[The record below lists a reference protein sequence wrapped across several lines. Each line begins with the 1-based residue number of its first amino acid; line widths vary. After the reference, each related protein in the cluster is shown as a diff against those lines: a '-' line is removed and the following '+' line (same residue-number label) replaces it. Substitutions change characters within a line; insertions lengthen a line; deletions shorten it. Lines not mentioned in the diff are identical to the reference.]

1 MEFII
6 MEHTKE
12 LLSVPLASLVPSRF
26 NVRRHS
32 VGQVEELA
40 ALIEAQ
46 GLLHNLVVTE
56 QEVGRGKSR
65 KLKFAVAAGERRRRA
80 MLLLQQR
87 GRLPKEHEVLCEL
100 VPPER
105 ALEVSLAENS
115 GREAMHPADEF
126 EAFKALIDEG
136 KGVEDVA
143 ARFGVSVLTV
153 QRRLKLSALS
163 PKLLALY
170 REDGINLDQL
180 MALTLS
186 DDHAVQE
193 RTWFDAQPWDK
204 TPAALRR
211 RLTVGE
217 VEAAGSALV
226 RFVGI
231 EAYEAAGGV
240 VRRDLFD
247 DEQSRF
253 LSDPALLE
261 RLATEKL
268 EALAGTVREEG
279 WKWVEARLSV
289 DSQALRQFA
298 PCAHVQPQAHGRRAG
313 GTRCAGPAR
322 CRTGAAGAGAGRRA
336 RVVARRGRD
345 DRPGRAG
352 HRSMRRKAIHEA
364 LKTWAPEQKAHAGVI
379 VTIGRDGD
387 VEVMRG
393 LVRDE
398 DRKAIA
404 AAVRSK
410 SATGPSRSPMA
421 RATRTQ
427 VRRRVGGAGTPG
439 AGLQRGADQAAR
451 RASDDGAAGD
461 AGAEH
466 GGGPGLGGACLR
478 AAHLRR
484 RLPARSVGVAG
495 VAAVVGVRLEAM
507 ADDLKASRAWQAVQ
521 QAKEAWRARLPEHQG
536 EWLGWLIGLPQAE
549 LIDLLA
555 LCGALDGE
563 RAAGCGRGG
572 QRQRHRGGA
581 RPGHGRLVGADRR
594 GVPEP
599 RAEGADHRGAEGGRA
614 RAGRW
619 WCRGDEEGCAGE
631 RSGIAAG
638 RHALAARAA
647 APIARLTGSRGRV
660 NPPARS
666 GSEESCGCWLLAN
679 PGRTRLTGPAG
690 ACSRPSMRSLAA
702 DVGAADPASA
712 GAGWAW
718 SARSSRRWPCC
729 SGWGACTARCGST
742 TATGSRP
749 GAGARCLAR
758 CC

>member
-1 MEFII
+1 

-32 VGQVEELA
+32 LGQIEELA

-56 QEVGRGKSR
+56 QEVGRGKAR
-65 KLKFAVAAGERRRRA
+65 KVKFAVAAGERRRRA

-163 PKLLALY
+163 PMLLALY
-170 REDGINLDQL
+170 REDGVNLDQL

-186 DDHAVQE
+186 DHHVMQE
-193 RTWFDAQPWDK
+193 RIWFDAQPWDK

-211 RLTVGE
+211 RLTAGE
-217 VEAAGSALV
+217 VEAVGSAVV

-240 VRRDLFD
+240 VRRDLFN

-268 EALAGTVREEG
+268 EVLAGAMREEG
-279 WKWVEARLSV
+279 WKWMEARLSV

-298 PCAHVQPQAHGRRAG
+298 SCAHVIRKPTAREQQELDDLDRRA
-313 GTRCAGPAR
+313 AELQQQSQALDDAPEWLPDEAEMIDLEEQDI
-322 CRTGAAGAGAGRRA
+322 AA
-336 RVVARRGRD
+336 
-345 DRPGRAG
+345 
-352 HRSMRRKAIHEA
+352 RRKAIHEA
-364 LKTWAPEQKAHAGVI
+364 LKTWTPEQMSHAGVI

-387 VEVMRG
+387 VEEIRG
-393 LVRDE
+393 LLRGE

-404 AAVRSK
+404 AAVRPK
-410 SATGPSRSPMA
+410 GAAEQRSADDGRKQDKDSPSLSA
-421 RATRTQ
+421 AT
-427 VRRRVGGAGTPG
+427 
-439 AGLQRGADQAAR
+439 DR
-451 RASDDGAAGD
+451 RASGISD
-461 AGAEH
+461 A
-466 GGGPGLGGACLR
+466 LSKRL
-478 AAHLRR
+478 AAHRTMALQAMLAQNTAVALASVVHVFVLRTFGADYPR
-484 RLPARSVGVAG
+484 EASALQVTPQLSAFA
-495 VAAVVGVRLEAM
+495 LEAM

-521 QAKEAWRARLPEHQG
+521 QAKEAWRARLPEDQG
-536 EWLGWLIGLPQAE
+536 DWLGWLIGLPQAE
-549 LIDLLA
+549 LIELLA
-555 LCGALDGE
+555 LCGAVTVNALPASG
-563 RAAGCGRGG
+563 AAGSANAIAAALGLDMADWWAPTAEGYLNHVPKAQIIAALQEVGTELASGG
-572 QRQRHRGGA
+572 VEA
-581 RPGHGRLVGADRR
+581 MKKDALVSAAASRLAGTRWL
-594 GVPEP
+594 PEP
-599 RAEGADHRGAEGGRA
+599 LR
-614 RAGRW
+614 
-619 WCRGDEEGCAGE
+619 
-631 RSGIAAG
+631 RS
-638 RHALAARAA
+638 
-647 APIARLTGSRGRV
+647 
-660 NPPARS
+660 
-666 GSEESCGCWLLAN
+666 
-679 PGRTRLTGPAG
+679 PG
-690 ACSRPSMRSLAA
+690 
-702 DVGAADPASA
+702 
-712 GAGWAW
+712 
-718 SARSSRRWPCC
+718 
-729 SGWGACTARCGST
+729 
-742 TATGSRP
+742 
-749 GAGARCLAR
+749 
-758 CC
+758 

>member
-1 MEFII
+1 

-32 VGQVEELA
+32 VGLVEELA

-87 GRLPKEHEVLCEL
+87 GRLPKDHEVLCEL

-193 RTWFDAQPWDK
+193 RTWFEAQPWDK

-231 EAYEAAGGV
+231 ECYEAAGGV

-261 RLATEKL
+261 RLATKKL
-268 EALAGTVREEG
+268 ETLAGAVREEG
-279 WKWVEARLSV
+279 WKWVEARLSL
-289 DSQALRQFA
+289 DSMTLRQFA
-298 PCAHVQPQAHGRRAG
+298 SCAHINRKPTVAEQEELDALERRA
-313 GTRCAGPAR
+313 AELEQQAQALDDAPEWSPNEAEMIDLEEQDL
-322 CRTGAAGAGAGRRA
+322 A
-336 RVVARRGRD
+336 ARR
-345 DRPGRAG
+345 
-352 HRSMRRKAIHEA
+352 KVIHEA
-364 LKTWAPEQKAHAGVI
+364 LKTWTLERKAHAGVI

-404 AAVRSK
+404 AAV
-410 SATGPSRSPMA
+410 
-421 RATRTQ
+421 
-427 VRRRVGGAGTPG
+427 GAKG
-439 AGLQRGADQAAR
+439 AKEHRDP
-451 RASDDGAAGD
+451 GD
-461 AGAEH
+461 AGDDEGTPSMSMAPERRT
-466 GGGPGLGGACLR
+466 PGCSDALTKRL
-478 AAHLRR
+478 AAHRTMALQAM
-484 RLPARSVGVAG
+484 LAENTAVA
-495 VAAVVGVRLEAM
+495 
-507 ADDLKASRAWQAVQ
+507 
-521 QAKEAWRARLPEHQG
+521 
-536 EWLGWLIGLPQAE
+536 
-549 LIDLLA
+549 LA
-555 LCGALDGE
+555 LVVHVFVL
-563 RAAGCGRGG
+563 RTF
-572 QRQRHRGGA
+572 
-581 RPGHGRLVGADRR
+581 GAD
-594 GVPEP
+594 
-599 RAEGADHRGAEGGRA
+599 
-614 RAGRW
+614 
-619 WCRGDEEGCAGE
+619 
-631 RSGIAAG
+631 
-638 RHALAARAA
+638 
-647 APIARLTGSRGRV
+647 
-660 NPPARS
+660 
-666 GSEESCGCWLLAN
+666 
-679 PGRTRLTGPAG
+679 
-690 ACSRPSMRSLAA
+690 
-702 DVGAADPASA
+702 
-712 GAGWAW
+712 
-718 SARSSRRWPCC
+718 
-729 SGWGACTARCGST
+729 
-742 TATGSRP
+742 
-749 GAGARCLAR
+749 
-758 CC
+758 

>member
-1 MEFII
+1 

-12 LLSVPLASLVPSRF
+12 LLSVPLTSLVPSRF

-46 GLLHNLVVTE
+46 GLLHNLVVTG

-268 EALAGTVREEG
+268 EALAATVREEG
-279 WKWVEARLSV
+279 WKRVEARLAV
-289 DSQALRQFA
+289 DSMALRQFA
-298 PCAHVQPQAHGRRAG
+298 PCAHTNRKP
-313 GTRCAGPAR
+313 T
-322 CRTGAAGAGAGRRA
+322 AAEQEELDAL
-336 RVVARRGRD
+336 ARRSAELEQQAQALD
-345 DRPGRAG
+345 DAPEWSPDEAE
-352 HRSMRRKAIHEA
+352 MIDLEEQDIAARRKVIHEA
-364 LKTWAPEQKAHAGVI
+364 LKTWTPEQKAHAGAI

-387 VEVMRG
+387 VVVMRG

-404 AAVRSK
+404 VALRSK
-410 SATGPSRSPMA
+410 GAKEHRDPDDTGDDDE
-421 RATRTQ
+421 
-427 VRRRVGGAGTPG
+427 GTPSMSMAVERRTPG
-439 AGLQRGADQAAR
+439 CSDALTKRLAAHRTMALQAMLAQNTAVALASVVHVFVLRTFGADYPR
-451 RASDDGAAGD
+451 EASALQVTPQLSAF
-461 AGAEH
+461 A
-466 GGGPGLGGACLR
+466 
-478 AAHLRR
+478 
-484 RLPARSVGVAG
+484 
-495 VAAVVGVRLEAM
+495 LEAM
-507 ADDLKASRAWQAVQ
+507 ADDLKASRAWKAVQ
-521 QAKEAWRARLPEHQG
+521 QAKEAWRMRLPGDQG
-536 EWLGWLIGLPQAE
+536 EWLRWLIGLPQAE
-549 LIDLLA
+549 LVDLLA
-555 LCGALDGE
+555 LCGALT
-563 RAAGCGRGG
+563 AN
-572 QRQRHRGGA
+572 
-581 RPGHGRLVGADRR
+581 
-594 GVPEP
+594 
-599 RAEGADHRGAEGGRA
+599 
-614 RAGRW
+614 
-619 WCRGDEEGCAGE
+619 
-631 RSGIAAG
+631 
-638 RHALAARAA
+638 AL
-647 APIARLTGSRGRV
+647 
-660 NPPARS
+660 
-666 GSEESCGCWLLAN
+666 
-679 PGRTRLTGPAG
+679 
-690 ACSRPSMRSLAA
+690 
-702 DVGAADPASA
+702 
-712 GAGWAW
+712 
-718 SARSSRRWPCC
+718 
-729 SGWGACTARCGST
+729 
-742 TATGSRP
+742 P
-749 GAGARCLAR
+749 GAGAAASSNAIAAALGLDMADWWEPTAEAYLNHVPKAQIIAALKEAGPELTGGGVEAMKKDALVSAAASRLAGTR
-758 CC
+758 WLPEPLRRPPA